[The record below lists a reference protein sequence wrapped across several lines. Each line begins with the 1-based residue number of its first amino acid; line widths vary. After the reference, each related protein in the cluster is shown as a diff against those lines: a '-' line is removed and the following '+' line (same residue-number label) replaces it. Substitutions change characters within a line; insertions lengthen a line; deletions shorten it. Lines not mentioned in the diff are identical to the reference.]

1 MEPEYVVTVKRWPAF
16 LLGVLLI
23 VLVGLLVAEAFLLA
37 GLSSTDGGLLTAF
50 ALVVVGSV
58 AVIALAGW
66 SMLRLVTVIRHPPRL
81 TAQGMRLW
89 LIPASAYVFVPWSQI
104 TAVRATTKGLGTGL
118 FVHVD
123 RPDGLVDG
131 DQQQARK
138 ISRFARRYHGA
149 PFAYPVSNS
158 RAGLDG
164 IDHALRGYTNGHQAL
179 QRN

>member
-23 VLVGLLVAEAFLLA
+23 VLVGLLAAEAFLLA
-37 GLSSTDGGLLTAF
+37 GLSNADGGLVAAF

-104 TAVRATTKGLGTGL
+104 TAVRATSKGL

-123 RPDGLVDG
+123 RPDALVDG
-131 DQQQARK
+131 DQQRARK

-149 PFAYPVSNS
+149 PFAYPINNS

-164 IDHALRGYTNGHQAL
+164 IDHALRGYTNGRQAL

>member
-1 MEPEYVVTVKRWPAF
+1 VEPEYVVTVKRWPAF

-23 VLVGLLVAEAFLLA
+23 VLVGLLAAEAFLLA
-37 GLSSTDGGLLTAF
+37 GLSSADGGLLAAF
-50 ALVVVGSV
+50 ALIVVGSV

-66 SMLRLVTVIRHPPRL
+66 SMLRLITVIRHPPRL

-104 TAVRATTKGLGTGL
+104 TAVRATTKGL

-123 RPDGLVDG
+123 RPDVLVDG

-149 PFAYPVSNS
+149 PFAYPISNS

-164 IDHALRGYTNGHQAL
+164 IDHALRGYTNGHHTL